1 MGIQRQI
8 NRNHKGGILKPG
20 DINNLKAMAETLY
33 FVKKEGT
40 NIFVAWMP
48 GDKKKDTPVYQEGVT
63 DDTII
68 YEILQAS
75 TFIKAAQHHT
85 KEKLIMVP
93 ISKELF
99 KKKVMFTK

>member
-48 GDKKKDTPVYQEGVT
+48 GDKK
-63 DDTII
+63 
-68 YEILQAS
+68 
-75 TFIKAAQHHT
+75 
-85 KEKLIMVP
+85 
-93 ISKELF
+93 
-99 KKKVMFTK
+99 